1 MMSNPSSRQF
11 DLTTTTREKISH
23 DIWKNEVHQANSSEA
38 EDGDLG
44 LRGLNEDFH
53 LELRKEEP
61 TSPYTPLSTPP
72 LFPRSATPRIETPSQ
87 QRIPSRTSTPVPPQ
101 ETEMD
106 NITAHI
112 RSAATM
118 LAQLNSKSLPKA
130 DAQAIRT
137 RILAEMS
144 VLEDRRLEMSLATED
159 SDTSIERTMVDK
171 EDPSAAVFAEDWATK
186 RERIRKGSVWG
197 SLPGWEV
204 CSVIVKSECEM
215 EFIGSQFISGLK
227 RIWEMDKIDVWLRRY
242 PSEKPHRLVASGGNH
257 LWILTLWSM
266 NVLVTSNGYGLIETI
281 TGAMSIHSIKKG
293 LTSTYVDEQG
303 RTKTKYG
310 TLKDHFITKFG
321 AEKSPAYARAQLNF
335 IKSLAG
341 YSMATYILS
350 LKDRHNGNILVD
362 EEGHIVRT
370 SPPSA
375 PKFPSLFSAIF
386 SKFIGITGIR
396 HRFWV
401 LPLEFARPWHGLR
414 NVPLQTNP
422 RLPRHNQH

>member
-1 MMSNPSSRQF
+1 MTSSPSSRQF

-61 TSPYTPLSTPP
+61 TSPHTPLSPPP
-72 LFPRSATPRIETPSQ
+72 LFPRSATPRIETPPQ
-87 QRIPSRTSTPVPPQ
+87 PRVPSRTSTPVPPQ
-101 ETEMD
+101 ETEME

-118 LAQLNSKSLPKA
+118 LAQLTSKSLPKA

-144 VLEDRRLEMSLATED
+144 VLEDRRLAMSLATED

-227 RIWEMDKIDVWLRRY
+227 RIWEMDNIDVWLRRY
-242 PSEKPHRLVASGGNH
+242 LPP
-257 LWILTLWSM
+257 
-266 NVLVTSNGYGLIETI
+266 
-281 TGAMSIHSIKKG
+281 
-293 LTSTYVDEQG
+293 
-303 RTKTKYG
+303 
-310 TLKDHFITKFG
+310 
-321 AEKSPAYARAQLNF
+321 KS
-335 IKSLAG
+335 
-341 YSMATYILS
+341 
-350 LKDRHNGNILVD
+350 
-362 EEGHIVRT
+362 
-370 SPPSA
+370 
-375 PKFPSLFSAIF
+375 
-386 SKFIGITGIR
+386 
-396 HRFWV
+396 
-401 LPLEFARPWHGLR
+401 
-414 NVPLQTNP
+414 
-422 RLPRHNQH
+422 